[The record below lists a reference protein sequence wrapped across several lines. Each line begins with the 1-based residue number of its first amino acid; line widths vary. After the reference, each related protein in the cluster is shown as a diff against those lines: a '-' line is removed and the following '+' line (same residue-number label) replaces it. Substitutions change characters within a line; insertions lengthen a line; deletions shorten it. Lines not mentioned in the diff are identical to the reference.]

1 MIVFDVKFI
10 FDGEIFIMEVIEFFN
25 FLIVLCIFNVNLILI
40 CIGLMFLV
48 IQIIYIGFEVRI
60 GNGKERYRQDSNVLL
75 SF

>member
-10 FDGEIFIMEVIEFFN
+10 FDGEIFIKEVIEFFN

-48 IQIIYIGFEVRI
+48 IYIIYIGFEVRI
-60 GNGKERYRQDSNVLL
+60 GNGKERYR
-75 SF
+75 